1 MIEASCCRA
10 SDTASEGPTDMF
22 QEYMGHLRC
31 TPWVREAGAAVEGWW
46 RRDRGA
52 GDSPRRDGSRP
63 ATPPV
68 DPAADAKL
76 GLLLPFRGRLR
87 GPDAP
92 HAVPRLRFLLSK
104 AGIEGEGNGVRS
116 ARLWAGL
123 LGLAK
128 VVVEDV
134 EFDEVFVVSARPRKA
149 TKRRCGRCGKR
160 CPGYDQGEGRR
171 RWRTLDFGQVR
182 AFLEADSPRVRC
194 AEHGVIAAQVPWA
207 RHGAGHTYAFD
218 DTAAWLVTHCSKSAV
233 RDLLRI
239 AWRTVG
245 SIVTRVVADAEA
257 TTDRFAN
264 LRRIGIDEISYKRGH
279 KYLTVIVDHD
289 TGVLLWAR
297 PGRDSTTLEKFFDSL
312 GVQRCAQI
320 TLVSADAAEWIATV
334 VAARCQNAELCLD
347 PFHIVAWATKALDE
361 VRREVWNA
369 ARKGGQKTV
378 AKELKNARFA
388 LWKNP
393 GDLTER
399 QACTLAGIAKT
410 NAPLYR
416 AYLLKEQLR
425 QVFQLKGAEGIA
437 LLDAWLKW
445 AWRCRLPAFV
455 KLARSIRDHRAGI
468 DAALS
473 HGLSNAL

>member
-1 MIEASCCRA
+1 
-10 SDTASEGPTDMF
+10 
-22 QEYMGHLRC
+22 
-31 TPWVREAGAAVEGWW
+31 
-46 RRDRGA
+46 
-52 GDSPRRDGSRP
+52 
-63 ATPPV
+63 
-68 DPAADAKL
+68 
-76 GLLLPFRGRLR
+76 
-87 GPDAP
+87 
-92 HAVPRLRFLLSK
+92 
-104 AGIEGEGNGVRS
+104 
-116 ARLWAGL
+116 L
-123 LGLAK
+123 LGLATA
-128 VVVEDV
+128 VVEGV
-134 EFDEVFVVSARPRKA
+134 EFDEDEQAVVVSVRPRKA

-171 RWRTLDFGQVR
+171 RWRALDLGTVQ
-182 AFLEADSPRVRC
+182 AFLEADSPRVSC
-194 AEHGVIAAQVPWA
+194 AEHGVVAAQVPWA

-257 TTDRFAN
+257 KTDRLAN

-279 KYLTVIVDHD
+279 KYLTVVVDHE
-289 TGVLLWAR
+289 TGVLLWAH
-297 PGRDSTTLEKFFDSL
+297 PGRDMKTLEIFFDRL
-312 GVQRCAQI
+312 GAERCAQI
-320 TLVSADAAEWIATV
+320 TLVSADAAEWIANV
-334 VAARCQNAELCLD
+334 VADRCPNAELCLD
-347 PFHIVAWATKALDE
+347 PFHIVQWATRALDE

-369 ARKGGQKTV
+369 ARKGGQKAV
-378 AKELKNARFA
+378 AKDLKNARYA

-399 QACTLAGIAKT
+399 QAAKLAVIAKT

-445 AWRCRLPAFV
+445 AWRCQLPAFV
-455 KLARSIRDHRAGI
+455 KLAGAIRDHRAGI
-468 DAALS
+468 DAALT
-473 HGLSNAL
+473 HGLSNARVESVNTKLRLLTRIAFGFRSPEALVALAMLDLGGLCPPLPGRAAA